1 LTLTSPC
8 QFDGDVGDPEDHVVN
23 LGLAA
28 GEEASALA
36 RALKAHAARLGLWH
50 PRAYAKGA
58 GLFSQGE
65 TVAEVLVL
73 DRGLVKLVYGTAD
86 GEEWIKSFIVDRG
99 VFGAADGAAPGSYGA
114 TALEPSIVARLSRAV
129 VEDLVAADAELR
141 AAYLAFSAWVVR
153 RKQAREEALL
163 CLSAEAR
170 YLALMQE
177 SAPVLARL
185 PQGDIARYLGITPV
199 AFSRIKRR
207 LAEGQSGGI
216 SPSARRA

>member
-1 LTLTSPC
+1 M
-8 QFDGDVGDPEDHVVN
+8 N

-28 GEEASALA
+28 GEESEALASALA
-36 RALKAHAARLGLWH
+36 ARAMRLGLWH
-50 PRAYAKGA
+50 PRAYARGA
-58 GLFSQGE
+58 RLFTQGE
-65 TVAEVLVL
+65 TVADVLVL
-73 DRGLVKLVYGTAD
+73 DRGLVKLVYGTAE

-114 TALEPSIVARLSRAV
+114 VALEPSVVARLPRAV

-170 YLALMQE
+170 YRTLAAE

-207 LAEGQSGGI
+207 LAGAQSGGM
-216 SPSARRA
+216 SPSARRR